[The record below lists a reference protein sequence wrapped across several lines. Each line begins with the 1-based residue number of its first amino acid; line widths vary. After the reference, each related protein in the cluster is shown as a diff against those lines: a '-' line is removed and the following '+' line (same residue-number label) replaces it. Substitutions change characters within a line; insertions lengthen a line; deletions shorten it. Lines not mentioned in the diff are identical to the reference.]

1 MKLVRWFVAKYLLI
15 SGISEI
21 IGEFSVFIN
30 KFDRLSALAI
40 WSIVVVVVVELKFGP
55 KIYLD
60 FRTTSKH

>member
-15 SGISEI
+15 LGISEI
-21 IGEFSVFIN
+21 IGEFSVFVN

-40 WSIVVVVVVELKFGP
+40 WSIVVVVVELKFGP